1 MTTIAH
7 IAPLAANNPVRTA
20 APIGNWHIH
29 LQGRVQGVGFR
40 PLVYNLARQ
49 WQLKGSVSNGLDG
62 LHIQLQATEQD
73 AKAFLA
79 ALLEQPPP
87 LAIITHSLLKATTS
101 QHSSDF
107 SILTEET
114 SAQTPNLWITP
125 DLATCPTCLTE
136 MQETGNRRHG
146 YAFITCTQCGPRYS
160 IMQALPFERHLTY
173 MQPFELCEACTQEFN
188 HPADRRFFAQTISC
202 KACGISM
209 TWSNSNGTTL
219 DVKEAAIIDAACAAI
234 DGGAI
239 VAVKGIGGYL
249 LLTNAANEA
258 AISRLR
264 QKKQRPAK
272 PLAVLYPSLE
282 LLRQHTSVS
291 HAEAAALT
299 SVQAPIVLLPVAP
312 AMQAALA
319 TEILA
324 PGLDK
329 IGVMLPYAPLLHLI
343 ANACNRPLVATSGN
357 ISGAPVCFTDAEA
370 IAHLGA
376 VADYFLQ
383 HNRPIAAPQ
392 DDSLV
397 SIPPLYNQP
406 VLLRRSRGYAP
417 ACPVYQPRQQ
427 HSIIATGALLKS
439 SFAIS
444 HAGQVYV
451 SQYLGNTDSYE
462 AQQSYRHTY
471 RHLAGTLHLQP
482 QVVVADMHPGYFA
495 HAFAEELAADYG
507 LQVHTVQHHK
517 AHFAAVLAENN
528 LLDHPAPVLG
538 VIWDGI
544 GLGDDG
550 QSWGGEFFT
559 CEKGKMLRCYYFD
572 YFPHLLGDK
581 MAREPR
587 LAALAA
593 THTAWP
599 QVELPPG
606 MFTHAEADLYSRM
619 LDSYTGLQTSS
630 VGRLFDAVAALVLG
644 ISHQSYEGEAAMRLE
659 AAARQWLGKNDLSAK
674 ASYFSSGAHYHR
686 IPTASLMQ
694 AIAQDVSKG
703 REPGYI
709 AARFHRSLVH
719 LVEIIAGH
727 LQVQDIAFSGGVF
740 QNALLIDMAVQHL
753 GSKFRLYF
761 HRHLPPNDENIAFG
775 QVVWMDGRLTH
786 L

>member
-1 MTTIAH
+1 LTTTAH
-7 IAPLAANNPVRTA
+7 IAPLAANRPDGTA

-40 PLVYNLARQ
+40 PFAYNIARQ
-49 WQLKGSVSNGLDG
+49 YQLNGRVSNGLDG
-62 LHIQLQATEQD
+62 LHVWLQATETEARD
-73 AKAFLA
+73 FLA
-79 ALLEQPPP
+79 ALLEQAPSM
-87 LAIITHSLLKATTS
+87 AIIT
-101 QHSSDF
+101 SSHLQAAGPQDF
-107 SILTEET
+107 EDFTIWTGDIP
-114 SAQTPNLWITP
+114 AQSPNLWITP

-136 MQETGNRRHG
+136 MQETGNRRQG

-173 MQPFELCEACTQEFN
+173 MQPFELCKACAQEYN

-202 KACGISM
+202 QACGIRM
-209 TWSNSNGTTL
+209 TWRNSNGTTL
-219 DVKEAAIIDAACAAI
+219 DVKEPAIIDAACAAI
-234 DGGAI
+234 NGGAI

-249 LLTNAANEA
+249 LLTDAANKG

-272 PLAVLYPSLE
+272 PLAVLYPSPE
-282 LLRQHTSVS
+282 MLRQHTTVS
-291 HAEAAALT
+291 PTEAAAL
-299 SVQAPIVLLPVAP
+299 SSPQAPIVLLPITA
-312 AMQAALA
+312 AMQAAIA
-319 TEILA
+319 TELLA

-343 ANACNRPLVATSGN
+343 ANGCKQPLVATSCN

-397 SIPPLYNQP
+397 SIPALYNQP

-417 ACPVYQPRQQ
+417 ACPVYQPRQP
-427 HSIIATGALLKS
+427 HSIVATGALMKS
-439 SFAIS
+439 SFAIG

-462 AQQSYRHTY
+462 AQQSYRHTW
-471 RHLAGTLHLQP
+471 RHLTGMLHLQP
-482 QVVVADMHPGYFA
+482 QEVVADMHPGYFA
-495 HAFAEELAADYG
+495 HFFAKELAADYG

-559 CEKGKMLRCYYFD
+559 YEKGKVLRCYYFD

-593 THTAWP
+593 THAAWP
-599 QVELPPG
+599 QVELPSG
-606 MFTHAEADLYSRM
+606 MFTHAEANLYSRM

-644 ISHQSYEGEAAMRLE
+644 IGYQSYEGEAAMQLE
-659 AAARQWLGKNDLSAK
+659 AAARQWLGKNDLPER

-727 LQVQDIAFSGGVF
+727 LQVQNIAFSGGVF

-753 GSKFRLYF
+753 GGKYRLYF

-775 QVVWMDGRLTH
+775 QLVWVDGMMSG
-786 L
+786 